1 MKKPNAAVAGPS
13 GDDKGYQ
20 AESDLR
26 TLIEAQKIMS
36 DKGRIA
42 AAMAKHGEM
51 KGNLDAVQEAAPAP
65 SKKVSRPKPTANLGA
80 F

>member
-1 MKKPNAAVAGPS
+1 MSKKSNAVAGP
-13 GDDKGYQ
+13 DKDWQ

-26 TLIEAQKIMS
+26 TLMEAQKIMA
-36 DKGRIA
+36 DKGRLA

-51 KGNLDAVQEAAPAP
+51 KDNLDSVQEAAPAP
-65 SKKVSRPKPTANLGA
+65 AKKVSRPKPTANLGA

>member
-1 MKKPNAAVAGPS
+1 MKKPSNAVAGP
-13 GDDKGYQ
+13 DKGYQ

-26 TLIEAQKIMS
+26 TLMEAQKIMG
-36 DKGRIA
+36 DKARMA

-65 SKKVSRPKPTANLGA
+65 AKKVARPKPTANLGA
-80 F
+80 Y